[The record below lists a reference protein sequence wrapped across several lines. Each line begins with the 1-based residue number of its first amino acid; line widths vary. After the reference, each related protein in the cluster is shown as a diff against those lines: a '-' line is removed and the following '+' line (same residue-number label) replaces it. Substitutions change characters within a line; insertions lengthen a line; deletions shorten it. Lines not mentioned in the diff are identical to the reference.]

1 MVSACAGSPGAARG
15 SSSGWGQCSP
25 CALADHIHGSR
36 TVLDRVIQAGIEPQD
51 TPNTLEGLPTEPLY
65 SILVFLDKQ
74 DVAHVK
80 MCSRRLRA
88 NILRACQHW
97 APKVESWLA
106 SDPSSA
112 GLLQQLRGAGGRQL
126 QPPTE
131 AGTGSSPA
139 LSMDLPFEDENSSS
153 LTGPL
158 TKQQQAA
165 ECTAAATGHEGLQGG
180 IGAVHG
186 APAEEVAAAVQQS
199 RAAADVSSHP
209 LRSLVDTTEEDAER

>member
-1 MVSACAGSPGAARG
+1 MVSACAGSSGADGA
-15 SSSGWGQCSP
+15 SSSGWGLALPPS
-25 CALADHIHGSR
+25 ALADHIPGSR
-36 TVLDRVIQAGIEPQD
+36 AVQDRVIQAGIEPQD

-65 SILVFLDKQ
+65 SILVFLEKQ

-97 APKVESWLA
+97 APKVESRLA

-131 AGTGSSPA
+131 AGTASSPA
-139 LSMDLPFEDENSSS
+139 LSIDLPFEDEDSSS
-153 LTGPL
+153 LSGPL

-165 ECTAAATGHEGLQGG
+165 AGDEGGLQGG
-180 IGAVHG
+180 IGTVHRP
-186 APAEEVAAAVQQS
+186 PAEQLAAAAVQQS
-199 RAAADVSSHP
+199 LTAADVSSHP
-209 LRSLVDTTEEDAER
+209 LRSLVDTTTEEDAER